1 MTKTRRHEDTKT
13 RRGLVML
20 AAAAA
25 TVWLGASVWAQNGN
39 RASGHANMLTAQ
51 EQKEGWML
59 LFDGKTLDKW
69 NVTPEL
75 AKVWKV
81 VDGTIKAD
89 MSGAGGTMLTKD
101 SFDNFALKVEFR
113 AHPDI
118 NSGIMLRN
126 PPPRPAPAPGEK
138 PAPPAGGPGY
148 ELQIRDRNP
157 GNYSSGDF
165 LTGSV
170 VNVGKAPHDAKIIP
184 NEWNTMDVTVD
195 KDHFVVLF
203 NGRKVVDANDSKR
216 ASGHIGLQLAHPED
230 VRHANIEFRNLKV
243 RRLP

>member
-1 MTKTRRHEDTKT
+1 MKRT
-13 RRGLVML
+13 LVVF

-25 TVWLGASVWAQNGN
+25 VWLSGSVSAQNGN
-39 RASGHANMLTAQ
+39 AASGQPNTLTAQ

-59 LFDGKTLDKW
+59 LFDGKTLDQW
-69 NVTPEL
+69 QVTPAL

-89 MSGAGGTMLTKD
+89 LSDAGGTMLTKET
-101 SFDNFALKVEFR
+101 FDNFHLKVEFR

-126 PPPRPAPAPGEK
+126 PPPRAPAAPGEK

-170 VNVGKAPHDAKIIP
+170 VNVGKAPHDAKIIA
-184 NEWNTMDVTVD
+184 NQWNTMDVTVN

-203 NGRKVVDANDSKR
+203 NGRKVVDAHDSKR
-216 ASGHIGLQLAHPED
+216 ASGHLGLQLAHPED
-230 VRHANIEFRNLKV
+230 VRHAHLEFRNLKV

>member
-1 MTKTRRHEDTKT
+1 MTQPRRHPGTKART
-13 RRGLVML
+13 IVML
-20 AAAAA
+20 AAAVAA
-25 TVWLGASVWAQNGN
+25 VWLSASASAQNGN
-39 RASGHANMLTAQ
+39 RASGHPNTLTAQ
-51 EQKEGWML
+51 EQKEGWVL

-89 MSGAGGTMLTKD
+89 LSGDGGTMYTKE

-118 NSGIMLRN
+118 NSGIILRQ
-126 PPPRPAPAPGEK
+126 PPPQPAPAPGEK
-138 PAPPAGGPGY
+138 PARPAGGPGY

-170 VNVGKAPHDAKIIP
+170 VNVGKAPHDAKIIA
-184 NEWNTMDVTVD
+184 NQWNTFDVTVD

-203 NGRKVVDANDSKR
+203 NGRKVVDANDSR
-216 ASGHIGLQLAHPED
+216 RGSGTIGLQLAHPED
-230 VRHANIEFRNLKV
+230 VRQANIEFRNLKV

>member
-1 MTKTRRHEDTKT
+1 MKRT
-13 RRGLVML
+13 LIVL
-20 AAAAA
+20 SAAAAM
-25 TVWLGASVWAQNGN
+25 WLSAPVLAQNGG
-39 RASGHANMLTAQ
+39 AAGHPNTLTPQ

-59 LFDGKTLDKW
+59 LFDGKSLDKW

-89 MSGAGGTMLTKD
+89 LSDAGGTMLTKD
-101 SFDNFALKVEFR
+101 SFDNFQLKVEFR

-126 PPPRPAPAPGEK
+126 PPPRAPAAPGQK

-170 VNVGKAPHDAKIIP
+170 VNVGKAPHDAKIKP
-184 NEWNTMDVTVD
+184 NEWNTFDVTVNG
-195 KDHFVVLF
+195 DHFVVLF
-203 NGRKVVDANDSKR
+203 NGRKVVDAHDSKR

-230 VRHANIEFRNLKV
+230 VRHANIEFRNIKV
-243 RRLP
+243 KRLP

>member
-1 MTKTRRHEDTKT
+1 MKTTKHEGAKRRA
-13 RRGLVML
+13 LVML
-20 AAAAA
+20 AAASDG
-25 TVWLGASVWAQNGN
+25 VVERVGVGAERQ
-39 RASGHANMLTAQ
+39 SGVRSPKLLTPQ

-81 VDGTIKAD
+81 VDGAIKAD
-89 MSGAGGTMLTKD
+89 LTGDGGTMLTKD
-101 SFDNFALKVEFR
+101 TFDNFALKVEFR

-126 PPPRPAPAPGEK
+126 PPPRPATPPGK
-138 PAPPAGGPGY
+138 NRHLASGGPGY

-170 VNVGKAPHDAKIIP
+170 VNVGKAPHDQRSFRISGTRLTSPSTRITLSCSSTA
-184 NEWNTMDVTVD
+184 
-195 KDHFVVLF
+195 
-203 NGRKVVDANDSKR
+203 GRSSTPTIRSARPGHRPATGAPGRSSATRTSN
-216 ASGHIGLQLAHPED
+216 SGI
-230 VRHANIEFRNLKV
+230 
-243 RRLP
+243 

>member
-1 MTKTRRHEDTKT
+1 MKQTRFISA
-13 RRGLVML
+13 L
-20 AAAAA
+20 AAMMTLSVA
-25 TVWLGASVWAQNGN
+25 VWAQNG
-39 RASGHANMLTAQ
+39 SGAANTLTAQ
-51 EQKEGWML
+51 EQKEGWIL

-69 NVTPEL
+69 NVTPAL

-81 VDGTIKAD
+81 SDGAIKAD
-89 MSGAGGTMLTKD
+89 LSDAGGTMFTKD
-101 SFDNFALKVEFR
+101 TFDNFVLRVEFR

-118 NSGIMLRN
+118 NSGIILRQ
-126 PPPRPAPAPGEK
+126 PAPVPAGQK
-138 PAPPAGGPGY
+138 PVGGPGY

-170 VNVGKAPHDAKIIP
+170 VNVSKAPHDVKIIP
-184 NEWNTMDVTVD
+184 NQWNTIEATVNG
-195 KDHFVVLF
+195 DHFVVMF
-203 NGRKVVDANDSKR
+203 NGKKVADGRDARR

-230 VRHANIEFRNLKV
+230 VRHAMLEFRSIKV

>member
-1 MTKTRRHEDTKT
+1 MRSRI
-13 RRGLVML
+13 LML
-20 AAAAA
+20 AG
-25 TVWLGASVWAQNGN
+25 VVLVCLGSSVWAQNG
-39 RASGHANMLTAQ
+39 ANAPRPNTLTAQ

-59 LFDGKTLDKW
+59 LFDGSTLDKW
-69 NVTPEL
+69 DVTPEL

-89 MSGAGGTMLTKD
+89 LSDAGGTLLTKEE
-101 SFDNFALKVEFR
+101 FDNFVVKVEFR

-126 PPPRPAPAPGEK
+126 PPRGTKPANGEK
-138 PAPPAGGPGY
+138 PVPGY

-170 VNVGKAPHDAKIIP
+170 VNVGKAPHDVKIVP
-184 NEWNTMDVTVD
+184 NQWNTIEATVNG
-195 KDHFVVLF
+195 DHFVVIF
-203 NGRKVVDANDSKR
+203 NGRQVVDGHDSRR
-216 ASGHIGLQLAHPED
+216 ASGALGLQLAHPED
-230 VRHANIEFRNLKV
+230 VRHASLEFRNLKV
-243 RRLP
+243 RRLKKDATN